1 VNGAIAELA
10 LLRASEEGADT
21 FWDEAMRLR
30 DLLKFEFFFAE
41 KDEFRAE
48 LRAEIGLHDPEWEE
62 RLAGGSGEIIALLH
76 RFRPFSAPRV
86 LRPFLEAYRVVADVL
101 ERRDPAVSIADN
113 ELLAACLA
121 LGKQYELQ
129 RRILSAES
137 VSKALFSNGLA
148 LAKNRGLLTTVTP
161 EPISTRVTTA
171 VRMPDLGARRRA
183 FAAEVREAIRRVDAM
198 SALVAARYA
207 GLID

>member
-1 VNGAIAELA
+1 
-10 LLRASEEGADT
+10 
-21 FWDEAMRLR
+21 MRLR

-48 LRAEIGLHDPEWEE
+48 LRAEIALHDPEWES
-62 RLAGGSGEIIALLH
+62 RLDGGGVEIQALLH

-101 ERRDPAVSIADN
+101 EHRDPAASVADN

-137 VSKALFSNGLA
+137 VSKALFSNALA
-148 LAKNRGLLTTVTP
+148 LAKNRGLVAAGT
-161 EPISTRVTTA
+161 
-171 VRMPDLGARRRA
+171 PDLVERRRA
-183 FAAEVREAIRRVDAM
+183 FAAEVRDAIRRVDAIA
-198 SALVAARYA
+198 ALVAARYA